1 MKKVRGGTKRSI
13 VKYLAVLWTACG
25 LLYFFVV
32 NQFFHG
38 NSLALF
44 ENDGEFKEVDGKKEV
59 GNGKDGVKR
68 SVTISEREE
77 KNYSQHKGLKIGK
90 VDYER
95 YGSGTPVLPDNI
107 KYPKTIPAPT
117 ENYPPYSN
125 LLE

>member
-1 MKKVRGGTKRSI
+1 M
-13 VKYLAVLWTACG
+13 
-25 LLYFFVV
+25 
-32 NQFFHG
+32 
-38 NSLALF
+38 ALF

-68 SVTISEREE
+68 SVSISERKE

-107 KYPKTIPAPT
+107 KYPKIILPAMQLQ
-117 ENYPPYSN
+117 PPRR
-125 LLE
+125 